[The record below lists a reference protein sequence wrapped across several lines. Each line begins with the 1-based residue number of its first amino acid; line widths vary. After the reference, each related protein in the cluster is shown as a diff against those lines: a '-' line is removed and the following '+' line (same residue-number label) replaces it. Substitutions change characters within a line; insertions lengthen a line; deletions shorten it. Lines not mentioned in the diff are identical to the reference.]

1 MTPSTPQPRRRTVA
15 RHGQLRSPRPVSQ
28 LFTILAVAVA
38 SVLVAVVGVV
48 GFTVYSFTTDY
59 VSNAVAL
66 PGEDSVPPDIGAI
79 QGGYNLLIV
88 GTDECLPD
96 FAAMF
101 PGRCSGADDGSINND
116 VDIVVH
122 ISDNPRRVTV
132 ISFPRDLMLPIP
144 SCTRDDGTKTS
155 AMSKQPLNSTYA
167 VAGLGCV
174 AQTITSLTGMQIQG
188 AAKITWGGVIQI
200 TDAIGGVDV
209 CVSGRIYDPT
219 NTGLDL
225 GPGMHT
231 LVGLQALEF
240 LRTRH
245 GVGDGSDL
253 GRISNQQQY
262 MSRLAQKLISA
273 GTLSDPT
280 TLLRLASIAVKNITP
295 SKSLTNPITLV
306 QLATAMKDV
315 PYSDIVFVQYPT
327 LTDPSNPNKVVPN
340 TSAASAL
347 FTALENNEALQLT
360 GKVGQNGGVIEV
372 TPSATPTPTPSS
384 SASSTPSTSTTPNP
398 TATLPS
404 SISGQTAAQE
414 TCSDGNLKK

>member
-28 LFTILAVAVA
+28 LFKILAVAVA

-155 AMSKQPLNSTYA
+155 AMSKQPLNSTYS

-219 NTGLDL
+219 NT
-225 GPGMHT
+225 
-231 LVGLQALEF
+231 
-240 LRTRH
+240 
-245 GVGDGSDL
+245 
-253 GRISNQQQY
+253 
-262 MSRLAQKLISA
+262 
-273 GTLSDPT
+273 
-280 TLLRLASIAVKNITP
+280 
-295 SKSLTNPITLV
+295 
-306 QLATAMKDV
+306 
-315 PYSDIVFVQYPT
+315 
-327 LTDPSNPNKVVPN
+327 
-340 TSAASAL
+340 
-347 FTALENNEALQLT
+347 
-360 GKVGQNGGVIEV
+360 
-372 TPSATPTPTPSS
+372 
-384 SASSTPSTSTTPNP
+384 
-398 TATLPS
+398 
-404 SISGQTAAQE
+404 
-414 TCSDGNLKK
+414 